1 MPSPNASVFKY
12 EKYTTANL
20 RFIITLLER
29 KEVYYLFS
37 SNLLCVLPRHEEYSE
52 PKLTVV
58 DGKSRKDYPI
68 DYASFNFKVLRA
80 LIKNLPT
87 YDPSTKAFR
96 ALEQGVQ
103 TKIEKKCIRK
113 TAKYQTDSVIVHS
126 NDITW
131 VDLSVLKYNSR
142 SLSILDLVYKSD
154 LDPSI
159 QIFKFS
165 NLEECVESLSVVD
178 RLINVVNDL
187 NSSGKKSYVS
197 VDVETFD
204 PITPGGK
211 LALNHFKGK
220 IRLIQLYIP
229 ASNLKIVFDFGARGQ
244 HTYVAGFGDKLTKLF
259 LAARAL
265 ILQNALFDM
274 GFLTVQVGVQFT
286 TKVKILDTQI
296 MSQNFWAGIKQFNH
310 GLGHIC
316 DRLGFKID
324 KTLQKSDFGAT
335 LHPAQIN
342 YGVDDTVF
350 TFDCFVKL
358 AMLMSQSVSGNWKP
372 ALTDCNFLPVLNE
385 MRVKGYPVDLHE
397 LEKTLQETR
406 DFIDIKSAEFEE
418 LSGTEF
424 TKRAAVLA
432 YLQEKYGVSVF
443 PNLQKA
449 TYNQHLDKYDVKLL
463 ADCKFVAAR
472 LPYAERIPLAVIDG
486 AVRGKFRCLA
496 TQGMGRTACSAEDG
510 LFVQLQN
517 PSKESKDYPEV
528 PDIRRVFIA
537 GHNDKRKIKRKIA
550 VIDLRSAHLLIAL
563 AQSNQLDQIEMVKI
577 GVDSHCYNAATLVRE
592 TMLAKYPWLADGDK
606 FKEAYDS
613 GDKTAKM
620 LRDLAKNG
628 IYTSVNF
635 GSGRSL
641 QITLQKFKIYV
652 DLATCNLA
660 MQTLTLVIPN
670 WVSLCKGALK
680 VVNKSNYHVK
690 DLAMYDLDYEKSR
703 AEDEEEA
710 EERDNR
716 LQAGF
721 SVFSGNFALMNCCS
735 GRWRYIPKLERDGKY
750 GIYGSVKLNDLSSFL
765 VQAPEADIMKIAG
778 FRWMQWREERFKDT
792 LEVDC
797 WMSIIAHDEYNIV
810 GDEDIIGEASKKLM
824 ELLDEESKLSCKGLI
839 SLVEPE
845 KWAKTICDRW
855 SEK

>member
-1 MPSPNASVFKY
+1 MC
-12 EKYTTANL
+12 
-20 RFIITLLER
+20 I
-29 KEVYYLFS
+29 
-37 SNLLCVLPRHEEYSE
+37 LPRHEEYAE
-52 PKLTVV
+52 PQLTVV

-68 DYASFNFKVLRA
+68 DYPSFNFKVLRS

-87 YDPSTKAFR
+87 YDPSTKAFK
-96 ALEQGVQ
+96 ALDQGVQ
-103 TKIEKKCIRK
+103 TKIEKKCLRK
-113 TAKYQTDSVIVHS
+113 TAKYQTDGVIVHS
-126 NDITW
+126 NDIMW

-142 SLSILDLVYKSD
+142 PLSALDLIYKSD

-159 QIFKFS
+159 RMFKFRDP
-165 NLEECVESLSVVD
+165 EQCMESLGVVD
-178 RLINVVNDL
+178 KLIHLVNHL
-187 NSSGKKSYVS
+187 NTSGKKSFIS

-211 LALNHFKGK
+211 LGLNHFKGK
-220 IRLIQLYIP
+220 IRLIQLFIP
-229 ASNLKIVFDFGARGQ
+229 THNLKVVFDFGARDE
-244 HTYVAGFGDKLTKLF
+244 HTYVAGFGDKLTELF

-274 GFLTVQVGVQFT
+274 GFLTVQLGVQFT
-286 TKVKILDTQI
+286 TKIKILDTQLL
-296 MSQNFWAGIKQFNH
+296 SQNFWAGIKQFNH
-310 GLGHIC
+310 GLGNIC
-316 DRLGFKID
+316 DRLGLKID
-324 KTLQKSDFGAT
+324 KTLQKSDFGAP

-350 TFDCFVKL
+350 TFECFVKL
-358 AMLMSQSVSGNWKP
+358 SKLMSQSVSGNWQS
-372 ALTDCNFLPVLNE
+372 ALTDCDFLPLLNE
-385 MRVKGYPVDLHE
+385 MRVKGYPVDLKE
-397 LEKTLQETR
+397 LEATLQETR

-424 TKRAAVLA
+424 TKRAAVLV
-432 YLQEKYGVSVF
+432 YLQEKYGVDVF

-496 TQGMGRTACSAEDG
+496 TQGMGRTACSTEDG

-528 PDIRRVFIA
+528 PDIRRVFVA
-537 GHNDKRKIKRKIA
+537 GYNKKRKIKRKVA
-550 VIDLRSAHLLIAL
+550 VVDLKSCHLLIAL
-563 AQSNQLDQIEMVKI
+563 AQSNQLDQIEMVKT
-577 GVDSHCYNAATLVRE
+577 GVDSHCYNAAVLVRE
-592 TMLAKYPWLADGDK
+592 TMLDKYPWLASPEQ

-613 GDKTAKM
+613 GDKVAKM

-652 DLATCNLA
+652 ELSICNLA
-660 MQTLTLVIPN
+660 MEALTLVIPN

-680 VVNKSNYHVK
+680 IVNKSNYHVK
-690 DLAMYDLDYEKSR
+690 QLAMYDLDYEKSI

-710 EERDNR
+710 EERSNKLD
-716 LQAGF
+716 AGF
-721 SVFSGNFALMNCCS
+721 TVFFGNFALMNCCS

-750 GIYGSVKLNDLSSFL
+750 GVYGSVKLNDLSSFL

-778 FRWMQWREERFKDT
+778 FRWMQWREERFQDPNI
-792 LEVDC
+792 DC
-797 WMSIIAHDEYNIV
+797 WISVIAHDEYNIIA
-810 GDEDIIGEASKKLM
+810 DEDIIGEASKKLM

-845 KWAKTICDRW
+845 KWEKTICDRW